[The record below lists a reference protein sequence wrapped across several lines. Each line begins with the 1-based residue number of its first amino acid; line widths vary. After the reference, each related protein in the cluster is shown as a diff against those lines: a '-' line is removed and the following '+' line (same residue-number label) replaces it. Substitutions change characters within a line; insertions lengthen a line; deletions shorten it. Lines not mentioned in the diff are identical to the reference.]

1 MLKKIFTDW
10 HFWIP
15 FVVLIVGV
23 TLLILLH

>member
-1 MLKKIFTDW
+1 MLKTILTDW

-23 TLLILLH
+23 ALLILLH

>member
-1 MLKKIFTDW
+1 MLKTILTDW

-15 FVVLIVGV
+15 FLVLIVGV